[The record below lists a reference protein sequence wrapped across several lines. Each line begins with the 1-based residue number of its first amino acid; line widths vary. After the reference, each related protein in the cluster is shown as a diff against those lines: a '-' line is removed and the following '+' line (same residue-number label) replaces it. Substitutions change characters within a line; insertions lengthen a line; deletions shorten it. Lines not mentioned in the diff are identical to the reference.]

1 MKKLAIILCA
11 LTTLAWG
18 MQKDL
23 IEPTLKEDLA
33 SAMKILDS
41 NLTQDVK
48 SYELFSIFDK
58 YFDYK
63 LMAKLSL
70 SKLYKGL
77 SEDEQ
82 EKFCDLFEAK
92 IKQSFSEKLAL
103 YSGQRV
109 EITGSENPTF
119 NRHFVNAELKSAPNQ
134 AGETYKLLFKF
145 YRAGETGEFFI
156 YDIDIIGV
164 SLIQTYRAQFD
175 DLGARAGFDEIIKR
189 LQNSNIPD
197 PDDIKTVNDK

>member
-1 MKKLAIILCA
+1 MKKLAVILCA
-11 LTTLAWG
+11 LATLAWG
-18 MQKDL
+18 MPKDL
-23 IEPTLKEDLA
+23 IEPTLKTDLE

-41 NLTQDVK
+41 NAELNVK

-77 SEDEQ
+77 SEPEQ
-82 EKFCDLFEAK
+82 KKFCELFEARV
-92 IKQSFSEKLAL
+92 KQSFSEKLAL

-109 EITGSENPTF
+109 KITGSENPTV
-119 NRHFVNAELKSAPNQ
+119 NRYFVNAELKAAPNE
-134 AGETYKLLFKF
+134 AGESYKLLFKF
-145 YRAGETGEFFI
+145 YRANETGEFFI

-164 SLIQTYRAQFD
+164 SLIQTYRAQFE
-175 DLGARAGFDEIIKR
+175 DLGARAGFEEIEKR
-189 LQNSNIPD
+189 LQSSNIPN
-197 PDDIKTVNDK
+197 PNEIKTVNDK